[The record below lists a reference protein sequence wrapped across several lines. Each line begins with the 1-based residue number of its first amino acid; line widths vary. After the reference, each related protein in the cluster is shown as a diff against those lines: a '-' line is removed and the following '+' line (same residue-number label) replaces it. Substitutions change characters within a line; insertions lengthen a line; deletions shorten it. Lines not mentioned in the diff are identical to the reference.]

1 MRIYQLVNIGVLS
14 KVLRFYEPCA
24 PQPMPTDPHIPS
36 VTAFF
41 DEVTSTLSYVVADM
55 ESKVCV
61 IIDPV
66 LELDESSAEITTRG
80 ADKII
85 EHLRVNEL
93 FCAYILETHAH
104 ADHLSAGYFL
114 KQRLSAPICIGQA
127 IVDVQHVFATMYS
140 ETPSFRRDG
149 SQFDLLLTDG
159 EKLELGRFSVEA
171 MHVPGHTPA
180 CMAYRVGNA
189 VFVGDT
195 LFMPDS
201 GTARC
206 DFPGGSALALY
217 RSIHRLLALPGE
229 TRVFVCHDYQ
239 PNGRE
244 LAFEATVERHRR
256 ENVHVS
262 DGISEA
268 EFVRMRT
275 ARDAQL
281 STPRL
286 MLPSMQVN
294 IRAGALPVH
303 PVSSRPVITLPINA
317 LSGVDITELLEK
329 SVD

>member
-1 MRIYQLVNIGVLS
+1 MI
-14 KVLRFYEPCA
+14 
-24 PQPMPTDPHIPS
+24 TDPHQPT

-41 DEVTSTLSYVVADM
+41 DETTSTLSYVVADV
-55 ESKVCV
+55 ESKVCA

-80 ADKII
+80 ADKILD
-85 EHLRVNEL
+85 HLRVNGLTCE
-93 FCAYILETHAH
+93 YILETHAH

-114 KQRLSAPICIGQA
+114 KQRLSAPIGIGQS
-127 IVDVQHVFATMYS
+127 IVDVQHVFAEMYS
-140 ETPSFRRDG
+140 ETPSFKRDG
-149 SQFDLLLTDG
+149 SQFDLLLADG
-159 EKLELGRFSVEA
+159 QKLPLGRLSIEA

-180 CMAYRVGNA
+180 CMAYSVGGA

-206 DFPGGSALALY
+206 DFPGGSAIALY
-217 RSIHRLLALPGE
+217 RSIQRLLALPPE

-244 LAFEATVERHRR
+244 LAFEATVETHKQ
-256 ENVHVS
+256 ENVHVK
-262 DGISEA
+262 DGIKEA
-268 EFVRMRT
+268 EFVSMRT

-303 PVSSRPVITLPINA
+303 PVSARPVITMPINA
-317 LSGVDITELLEK
+317 FSDADVTELVEK
-329 SVD
+329 TDS

>member
-1 MRIYQLVNIGVLS
+1 MI
-14 KVLRFYEPCA
+14 
-24 PQPMPTDPHIPS
+24 TDTHQPS

-41 DEVTSTLSYVVADM
+41 DKSTSTLSYVVADL
-55 ESKVCV
+55 ESKVCA

-66 LELDESSAEITTRG
+66 LELEESSAEITTRG
-80 ADKII
+80 ADKIL
-85 EHLRVNEL
+85 EHLRINEL
-93 FCAYILETHAH
+93 SCEYILETHAH
-104 ADHLSAGYFL
+104 ADHLTAGYFL
-114 KQRLSAPICIGQA
+114 KQRLSAPIGIGQS
-127 IVDVQHVFATMYS
+127 IVDVQHVFAEMYS
-140 ETPSFRRDG
+140 ETPSFKRDG

-159 EKLELGRFSVEA
+159 QKLPLGRFAIEA

-180 CMAYRVGNA
+180 CMAYSVGDT

-206 DFPGGSALALY
+206 DFPGGSANALY
-217 RSIHRLLALPGE
+217 RSIQRLLALPLE
-229 TRVFVCHDYQ
+229 TRLFVCHDYQ

-244 LAFEATVERHRR
+244 LAFEATVETKQ
-256 ENVHVS
+256 ENVHVK
-262 DGISEA
+262 DGIKEA
-268 EFVRMRT
+268 EFVSMRT

-303 PVSSRPVITLPINA
+303 PVSSRPIITMPINA
-317 LSGVDITELLEK
+317 FSNADVSELIEK
-329 SVD
+329 TGS

>member
-1 MRIYQLVNIGVLS
+1 M
-14 KVLRFYEPCA
+14 FA
-24 PQPMPTDPHIPS
+24 DPHQPS

-41 DEVTSTLSYVVADM
+41 DETTSTLSYVVADE
-55 ESKVCV
+55 ESKVCA

-66 LELDESSAEITTRG
+66 LELEEYSAEITTRG
-80 ADKII
+80 ADQIL
-85 EHLRVNEL
+85 EHLRDNEL
-93 FCAYILETHAH
+93 TCEYILETHAH

-114 KQRLSAPICIGQA
+114 KQRLSAPIGIGQS
-127 IVDVQHVFATMYS
+127 IVDVQHVFAEMYS
-140 ETPSFRRDG
+140 ETPSFKRDG

-159 EKLELGRFSVEA
+159 QKLTLGCFSIEA

-180 CMAYRVGNA
+180 CMAYSIGGA

-206 DFPGGSALALY
+206 DFPGGSAIALY
-217 RSIHRLLALPGE
+217 QSIQRLLALPAE

-244 LAFEATVERHRR
+244 LAFEATVETHKQ
-256 ENVHVS
+256 ENVHVK
-262 DGISEA
+262 DGTSES
-268 EFVRMRT
+268 EFVSMRT

-294 IRAGALPVH
+294 IRAGALPLH
-303 PVSSRPVITLPINA
+303 PVSARPVITMPINA
-317 LSGVDITELLEK
+317 FSDVDVAELVEK
-329 SVD
+329 TDS

>member
-1 MRIYQLVNIGVLS
+1 MANEKQN
-14 KVLRFYEPCA
+14 
-24 PQPMPTDPHIPS
+24 PT

-41 DEVTSTLSYVVADM
+41 DETTSTLSYVAADM

-66 LELDESSAEITTRG
+66 LELEESSAEITTRG
-80 ADKII
+80 AAEILQ
-85 EHLRVNEL
+85 HLRINEL
-93 FCAYILETHAH
+93 SCEYILETHAH

-114 KQRLSAPICIGQA
+114 KRRLAAPIAIGQS
-127 IVDVQHVFATMYS
+127 IVDVQHVFAEMYS
-140 ETPSFRRDG
+140 ETPSFKRDG

-159 EKLELGRFSVEA
+159 QKLALGRFCIEA

-180 CMAYRVGNA
+180 CMAYKIGDA

-206 DFPGGSALALY
+206 DFPGGSARALY
-217 RSIHRLLALPGE
+217 HSIHRILALPAE
-229 TRVFVCHDYQ
+229 TRIFVCHDYQ

-244 LAFEATVERHRR
+244 LAFEATVETHKQ
-256 ENVHVS
+256 ENVHVM
-262 DGISEA
+262 DGVNES
-268 EFVRMRT
+268 EFVSMRT

-303 PVSSRPVITLPINA
+303 PVSARPVITMPINA
-317 LSGVDITELLEK
+317 FSDVDVTELVENL
-329 SVD
+329 DG

>member
-1 MRIYQLVNIGVLS
+1 MI
-14 KVLRFYEPCA
+14 
-24 PQPMPTDPHIPS
+24 TDTHQPS

-41 DEVTSTLSYVVADM
+41 DESTSTLTYVVADV
-55 ESKVCV
+55 ESKVCT

-66 LELDESSAEITTRG
+66 LELEESSAEITTRG
-80 ADKII
+80 ADKIL
-85 EHLRVNEL
+85 EHLRANGFTCE
-93 FCAYILETHAH
+93 YILETHAH

-114 KQRLSAPICIGQA
+114 KQRLSATIGIGQS
-127 IVDVQHVFATMYS
+127 IVDVQHVFAEMYS
-140 ETPSFRRDG
+140 ETPRFKRDG

-159 EKLELGRFSVEA
+159 QKLPLGRFSIEA

-180 CMAYRVGNA
+180 CMAYSVGGA

-206 DFPGGSALALY
+206 DFPGGSAIALF
-217 RSIHRLLALPGE
+217 RSIQRLLALPPE

-244 LAFEATVERHRR
+244 LAFEATIKTHKQ
-256 ENVHVS
+256 ENVHVM
-262 DGISEA
+262 DGINES
-268 EFVRMRT
+268 EFVSMRT

-303 PVSSRPVITLPINA
+303 PVSARPVITMPINA
-317 LSGVDITELLEK
+317 FSDSDLSELFEK
-329 SVD
+329 TII

>member
-1 MRIYQLVNIGVLS
+1 MITNTHQ
-14 KVLRFYEPCA
+14 
-24 PQPMPTDPHIPS
+24 PS

-41 DEVTSTLSYVVADM
+41 DESTSTLSYVVADV
-55 ESKVCV
+55 ESRVCA

-66 LELDESSAEITTRG
+66 LELEESSAEISTRG
-80 ADKII
+80 ANKIL
-85 EHLRVNEL
+85 EHLRVNGLTCE
-93 FCAYILETHAH
+93 YILETHAH

-114 KQRLSAPICIGQA
+114 KQRLSAPIGIGQS
-127 IVDVQHVFATMYS
+127 IVDVQHVFAEMYS
-140 ETPSFRRDG
+140 ETPSFKRDG

-159 EKLELGRFSVEA
+159 QKLPFGRFSIEA

-180 CMAYRVGNA
+180 CMAYRVGGA

-206 DFPGGSALALY
+206 DFPGGSAIALY
-217 RSIHRLLALPGE
+217 RSIQRLLALPPE

-244 LAFEATVERHRR
+244 LSFEATIETHKQ
-256 ENVHVS
+256 ENVHVM
-262 DGISEA
+262 DGINES
-268 EFVRMRT
+268 EFVSIRT

-303 PVSSRPVITLPINA
+303 PVSARPVITMPINA
-317 LSGVDITELLEK
+317 FSDSDLTELIEK
-329 SVD
+329 TII

>member
-1 MRIYQLVNIGVLS
+1 M
-14 KVLRFYEPCA
+14 FA
-24 PQPMPTDPHIPS
+24 DPHQPS

-41 DEVTSTLSYVVADM
+41 DETTSTLSYVVADE
-55 ESKVCV
+55 ESKVCA

-66 LELDESSAEITTRG
+66 LELEESSAEITTRG
-80 ADKII
+80 ADKIL
-85 EHLRVNEL
+85 EHLRDNEL
-93 FCAYILETHAH
+93 TCEYILETHAH

-114 KQRLSAPICIGQA
+114 KQRLSAPIGIGQS
-127 IVDVQHVFATMYS
+127 IVDVQHVFAEMYS
-140 ETPSFRRDG
+140 ETPSFKRDG

-159 EKLELGRFSVEA
+159 QKLTLGCFSIEA

-180 CMAYRVGNA
+180 CMAYSIGGA

-206 DFPGGSALALY
+206 DFPGGSAIALY
-217 RSIHRLLALPGE
+217 QSIQRLLALPAE

-244 LAFEATVERHRR
+244 LAFEATVETHKQ
-256 ENVHVS
+256 ENVHVK
-262 DGISEA
+262 DGTSES
-268 EFVRMRT
+268 EFVSMRT

-294 IRAGALPVH
+294 IRAGALPLH
-303 PVSSRPVITLPINA
+303 PVSARPVITMPINA
-317 LSGVDITELLEK
+317 FSDADIAELSEK
-329 SVD
+329 TDS

>member
-1 MRIYQLVNIGVLS
+1 MIAHDNILLGPFQRNMSVD
-14 KVLRFYEPCA
+14 RA
-24 PQPMPTDPHIPS
+24 IPA

-41 DEVTSTLSYVVADM
+41 DETTSTLSYVVADM
-55 ESKVCV
+55 ESKICA

-66 LELDESSAEITTRG
+66 LEFDESSAEISTLG
-80 ADKII
+80 AEKILD
-85 EHLRVNEL
+85 HLRMNDLSCE
-93 FCAYILETHAH
+93 YILETHAH

-114 KQRLSAPICIGQA
+114 KQHLAAPIGIGQS
-127 IVDVQHVFATMYS
+127 IVDVQHVFAEMYS

-149 SQFDLLLTDG
+149 SQFDSLLTDG
-159 EKLELGRFSVEA
+159 QKLALGRLSIEV

-180 CMAYRVGNA
+180 CMAYKVDDA

-206 DFPGGSALALY
+206 DFPGGSATALY
-217 RSIHRLLALPGE
+217 HSIQRLLKLPTE

-244 LAFEATVERHRR
+244 LAFEATINAHKKG
-256 ENVHVS
+256 NVHVGG
-262 DGISEA
+262 GINEGD
-268 EFVRMRT
+268 FVRMRT

-281 STPRL
+281 QIPRL
-286 MLPSMQVN
+286 MLPSIQVN
-294 IRAGALPVH
+294 IRAGALPAH

-317 LSGVDITELLEK
+317 FSEIDVKELVEK
-329 SVD
+329 PET